1 MDYFVIL
8 TMNVSLTFI
17 SEININYLI
26 TLKRNGWNR
35 KKVTKKE
42 TLKEPL
48 YILNLFS
55 LLFIK
60 NKSTPV

>member
-1 MDYFVIL
+1 MYYFVII

-35 KKVTKKE
+35 KKVIKKE

-55 LLFIK
+55 LLFYK
-60 NKSTPV
+60 K